1 MILKIKKI
9 AFKISI
15 PLSGLSKGK
24 DFIVNV
30 EDDAT
35 FIQALAMVD
44 KYVFDH
50 PEESIFPIFEG
61 YIHNY
66 LQLIWNP
73 EENVIYEDI
82 GLSPYGPD
90 KNGIMRRFMPLRDNI
105 EFNLY
110 PDSVIDIQPD
120 AGC

>member
-1 MILKIKKI
+1 MIINIKEI
-9 AFKISI
+9 TFKISI
-15 PLSGLSKGK
+15 PLTGLSKGK
-24 DFIVNV
+24 EFNVNV

-50 PEESIFPIFEG
+50 PEESIFPIFKG

-90 KNGIMRRFMPLRDNI
+90 RDGIMRRFMPLRDNI

-110 PDSVIDIQPD
+110 RDSIIDIQPD
-120 AGC
+120 SGC

>member
-30 EDDAT
+30 EDDTT

-50 PEESIFPIFEG
+50 PEKSIFPIFKG

-73 EENVIYEDI
+73 VENVIYDDI

-120 AGC
+120 SGC